1 MTWGIEVSS
10 GFSIIHA
17 IHPMNTPR
25 TLILALLATGIACAQ
40 DTPAPAPAEPAQTE
54 MQKWIATTDEQW
66 QAVLKRDVTDVQAT
80 ELEKLKQQY
89 VAALEAAVTKF
100 SAAGDLDGVV
110 ALRNEEKR
118 FAGTNLFPEQDEA
131 TDAATVKQIRAAVRA
146 QIAKV
151 EKDNAARTKALHAK
165 YDAFLGDAQTRLTK
179 VQRIEDAL
187 LVKAKRE
194 EVAKAWL
201 AGIPAAPPPV
211 NSGAQP
217 KPPSVA
223 TAEPPKVLPAV
234 NLQPGKLG
242 GVRIADATKDRP
254 FENSLGMRFV
264 PVPITGGPT
273 SGQRVLFSIWETRVQ
288 DFEVFVKETNH
299 EWPKPPAGQGPT
311 HPATFV
317 SWDDAQAFCVWL
329 TEHER
334 KASRLGTAES
344 YRLPLDHEW
353 SCLVGIG
360 KEEDPAKAPAEKS
373 GKMSNVF
380 PWGNGPKPPGFGNY
394 KGVETTKGQKAR
406 PGFHLDEFVEP
417 APVGSFPPDRNGCF
431 EVTGNVW
438 EWCEELYSPNEQK
451 RFVRG
456 GGAGTSDL
464 KRLCSDRWPFAANSR
479 NIERGFRVVLSAVR
493 PSR

>member
-1 MTWGIEVSS
+1 
-10 GFSIIHA
+10 
-17 IHPMNTPR
+17 MNR
-25 TLILALLATGIACAQ
+25 LRIFLLALLAAGVACAQ
-40 DTPAPAPAEPAQTE
+40 DTPPPASAPAAAQSE

-66 QAVLKRDVTDVQAT
+66 QAALKRDVTDVHLT

-89 VAALEAAVTKF
+89 VAALEAAVTKA
-100 SAAGDLDGVV
+100 SSAGDLDGAL
-110 ALRNEEKR
+110 ALRSEEKR
-118 FAGTNLFPEQDEA
+118 FAGTNLLPEQDEA
-131 TDAATVKQIRAAVRA
+131 TDAATVKQIRAAVRV
-146 QIAKV
+146 QIAKL
-151 EKDNAARTKALHAK
+151 EKDTAARTKALHAK
-165 YDAFLGDAQTRLTK
+165 YDAYLADAQSRLTK
-179 VQRIEDAL
+179 AQHLEDAL

-194 EVAKAWL
+194 EVSAAWL
-201 AGIPAAPPPV
+201 AGLPAAPPP
-211 NSGAQP
+211 
-217 KPPSVA
+217 SVG
-223 TAEPPKVLPAV
+223 TTEPPKVSPAV

-254 FENSLGMRFV
+254 FENSLGMKFV

-288 DFEVFVKETNH
+288 DFEVFVKETNY

-334 KASRLGTAES
+334 KAGRLGTAES

-360 KEEDPAKAPAEKS
+360 KQEDPAKAPAEKS
-373 GKMSNVF
+373 GKMPNVF

-394 KGVETTKGQKAR
+394 KGMETTKGQKAR
-406 PGFHLDEFVEP
+406 PGFHLDEFEEP
-417 APVGSFPPDRNGCF
+417 APVGSFPPDRNGVF
-431 EVTGNVW
+431 DVTGNVW
-438 EWCEELYSPNEQK
+438 EWCEELLSPNEQK

-456 GGAGTSDL
+456 GGSGTSDL

-479 NIERGFRVVLSAVR
+479 NHERGFRVVLGAVR